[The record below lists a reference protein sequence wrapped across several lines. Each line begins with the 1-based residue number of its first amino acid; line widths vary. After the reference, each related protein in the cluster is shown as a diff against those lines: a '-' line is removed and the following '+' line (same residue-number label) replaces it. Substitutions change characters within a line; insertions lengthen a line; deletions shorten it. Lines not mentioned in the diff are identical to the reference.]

1 MTNSVH
7 EQREALGKRLRE
19 IRKDAGLSGRRLAA
33 LAGWHES
40 KVSKLETGD
49 RSPSEQDLRAYCAH
63 TGTKDQLA
71 DLVATVRNIES
82 AYVEYKRLLHTGTK
96 RRQQQSVTLAEQTK
110 LMRYYEPVLIPGILQ
125 TAEYAEAVLRRV
137 TEFYR
142 IPNDVD
148 EGVSKRLEQQ
158 KVLYH
163 GDHRFHIL
171 ITEQSLFTTVGNAEV
186 MAGQLDRLLA
196 VMGLPRM
203 LFGVVPSDAEWL
215 NPATNFVMFDD
226 RMVLVEAITA
236 ELKITQP
243 REIALYARAF
253 ETLAAQSVT
262 GKAARALVGA
272 ALDRWRDKSQP

>member
-1 MTNSVH
+1 MQVH
-7 EQREALGKRLRE
+7 MKYLLT
-19 IRKDAGLSGRRLAA
+19 SGHPVGQEEVDSITPH
-33 LAGWHES
+33 LAGPQRPRQF
-40 KVSKLETGD
+40 LPDLAQLPPD
-49 RSPSEQDLRAYCAH
+49 RRIQFRKTA
-63 TGTKDQLA
+63 
-71 DLVATVRNIES
+71 
-82 AYVEYKRLLHTGTK
+82 
-96 RRQQQSVTLAEQTK
+96 RRQ
-110 LMRYYEPVLIPGILQ
+110 LIPGILQ

-148 EGVSKRLEQQ
+148 QGVSKRLEQQ

-171 ITEQSLFTTVGNAEV
+171 IAEQSLSTTVGTAEV
-186 MAGQLDRLLA
+186 MTGQLDRLLA

-203 LFGVVPSDAEWL
+203 LFGVVPSGAEWL
-215 NPATNFVMFDD
+215 TPATNFVMFDD

-253 ETLAAQSVT
+253 ETLAGQSVT
-262 GKAARALVGA
+262 GKAARALVGP
-272 ALDRWRDKSQP
+272 RWTDGVTSPRNDEPGSSA

>member
-1 MTNSVH
+1 VTNSVH

-19 IRKDAGLSGRRLAA
+19 IRKDAGLTGRQLAA

-40 KVSKLETGD
+40 MVSKIETGN
-49 RSPSEQDLRAYCAH
+49 RTPTEAQLRAYCAH
-63 TGTKDQLA
+63 TGTQGQLA

-82 AYVEYKRLLHTGTK
+82 AYLEYKRLLHAGTR

-110 LMRYYEPVLIPGILQ
+110 VMRIYEPVLIPGMLQ
-125 TAEYAEAVLRRV
+125 TADYAAAVLRRV

-148 EGVSKRLEQQ
+148 QGVANRLEQQ

-171 ITEQSLFTTVGNAEV
+171 IAEQSLSTTVGDANV
-186 MAGQLDRLLA
+186 MTGQLDRLLA
-196 VMGLPRM
+196 VIGLPRM
-203 LFGVVPSDAEWL
+203 LFGIVPSGAEWL
-215 NPATNFVMFDD
+215 TPATNFVMYDD
-226 RMVLVEAITA
+226 RMVQVEAITA
-236 ELKITQP
+236 ELTITQP

-253 ETLAAQSVT
+253 ETLARQAVT
-262 GKAARALVGA
+262 GDDARELIRRAIDA
-272 ALDRWRDKSQP
+272 RR

>member
-19 IRKDAGLSGRRLAA
+19 IRKDAGLTGRRLAA

-63 TGTKDQLA
+63 TGTKDQLT

-110 LMRYYEPVLIPGILQ
+110 LMRFYEPVLIPGILQ
-125 TAEYAEAVLRRV
+125 TAEYAEAVLSRV

-158 KVLYH
+158 KVLYQS
-163 GDHRFHIL
+163 DHRFHIL
-171 ITEQSLFTTVGNAEV
+171 ITEQSLSTTVGDAEV
-186 MAGQLDRLLA
+186 MVGQLDRLLA

-215 NPATNFVMFDD
+215 TPATNFVMFDD

-253 ETLAAQSVT
+253 EILAAQSVT
-262 GKAARALVGA
+262 GKAARALVAA
-272 ALDRWRDKSQP
+272 ALDRWRDKSTA

>member
-19 IRKDAGLSGRRLAA
+19 IRKDAGLSGRQLAA
-33 LAGWHES
+33 MAGWHES

-49 RSPSEQDLRAYCAH
+49 RTPSEADLRAYCAH

-71 DLVATVRNIES
+71 DLTATVRNIEA
-82 AYVEYKRLLHTGTK
+82 AYLEWRRVLHAGTR
-96 RRQQQSVTLAEQTK
+96 RRQERSVSLAEQTK
-110 LMRYYEPVLIPGILQ
+110 LMRIYEPVLIPGILQ
-125 TAEYAEAVLRRV
+125 TAEYAEAVLRRGV
-137 TEFYR
+137 EFYR

-148 EGVSKRLEQQ
+148 QGVSKRLERQQ
-158 KVLYH
+158 VLYR

-171 ITEQSLFTTVGNAEV
+171 IAEQSLSTTVGNPEV
-186 MAGQLDRLLA
+186 MTGQLDRLLA
-196 VMGLPRM
+196 VMGIPRM

-215 NPATNFVMFDD
+215 TPATNFVMFDE
-226 RMVLVEAITA
+226 RMVLVEAISA
-236 ELKITQP
+236 ELTITQP

-262 GKAARALVGA
+262 GKAARALVAG
-272 ALDRWRDKSQP
+272 ALDRWRNKPQE

>member
-19 IRKDAGLSGRRLAA
+19 IRKDAGLTGRQLAA

-71 DLVATVRNIES
+71 DLIATVRNIEA
-82 AYVEYKRLLHTGTK
+82 AYLEWRRVLHAGTR
-96 RRQQQSVTLAEQTK
+96 RRQERSVALAEQTK
-110 LMRYYEPVLIPGILQ
+110 LMRIYEPVLIPGILQ
-125 TAEYAEAVLRRV
+125 TAEYAEAVLRRAI
-137 TEFYR
+137 EFYR

-148 EGVSKRLEQQ
+148 QGVSKRLERQQ
-158 KVLYH
+158 VLYR

-171 ITEQSLFTTVGNAEV
+171 IAEQSLSTTVGNAEV
-186 MAGQLDRLLA
+186 MTGQLDRLLA

-203 LFGVVPSDAEWL
+203 LFGVVPSEAEWL
-215 NPATNFVMFDD
+215 TPATNFVMFDD
-226 RMVLVEAITA
+226 RMILVEAISA
-236 ELKITQP
+236 ELTITQP
-243 REIALYARAF
+243 REIALYVRAF

-262 GKAARALVGA
+262 GKAARAVVGA
-272 ALDRWRDKSQP
+272 ALDRWRGKSQT

>member
-1 MTNSVH
+1 V
-7 EQREALGKRLRE
+7 
-19 IRKDAGLSGRRLAA
+19 
-33 LAGWHES
+33 GWHES
-40 KVSKLETGD
+40 KVSKIETGD
-49 RSPSEQDLRAYCAH
+49 RSPSEADLRAYCAH
-63 TGTKDQLA
+63 ANATDQLA
-71 DLVATVRNIES
+71 DLVATVRYIES

-96 RRQQQSVTLAEQTK
+96 RRQQHAVTLAEQTK

-148 EGVSKRLEQQ
+148 EGVAKRLEQQ

-171 ITEQSLFTTVGNAEV
+171 ITEQSLSTTVGNDAV
-186 MAGQLDRLLA
+186 MTGQLDRLLA

-215 NPATNFVMFDD
+215 TPATNFVMFDD

-243 REIALYARAF
+243 REVALYARAF
-253 ETLAAQSVT
+253 ETLASQSVT
-262 GKAARALVGA
+262 GDAARGLIRRAIQ
-272 ALDRWRDKSQP
+272 DRSSS